1 MPLLTIVI
9 TLIIVGVALWAINTF
24 IPMAAPIKKVINIVV
39 VVVTCLWLLQVFG
52 VIGSVGGIR
61 LN

>member
-1 MPLLTIVI
+1 MDIRIV
-9 TLIIVGVALWAINTF
+9 VPINTF
-24 IPMAAPIKKVINIVV
+24 IPMAASIKKIINVV
-39 VVVTCLWLLQVFG
+39 VLIVTGLWLLQVFG